1 MAPPVRFLLVST
13 HTEQVTGYSKV
24 SYNLLKQLG
33 TLQPL
38 VKIFHFG
45 FQRTPA
51 RLPQPARPIKGVIQ
65 YDAAANE
72 DPKEQ
77 GFGFNKFKE
86 YVETVNPDIIMI
98 YNDPIV
104 INQFIQQIKEVQ
116 KSWKLWIYLDQVYKG
131 ADMGLLRNIENAADR
146 IICFTDTWKQHLM
159 TRLTTPNIKID
170 VMEHGVDT
178 LVFKPLSDSERN
190 GIRKNLNIPPNA
202 RVFLNM
208 NRNSQRKRL
217 DLTIMGFA
225 RLLKKFPDQPFH
237 LLLVT
242 GVKPEGGAFYQPLQ
256 IYLNELELLGLDN
269 LKYGTRVSIV
279 DTTPPTAYFNDEA
292 INQLYNVADIGVNT
306 SNGEGFGL
314 CQLEHMATGAPQV
327 VLDLDCYKA
336 FMTDETSVR
345 CPLTSYSYLQ
355 MTAGVGLTEYTS
367 TAEDVASAME
377 KAVGMLGR
385 ETSDKCAALAR
396 SRPWSK
402 ICDDF
407 LESILEKKD

>member
-1 MAPPVRFLLVST
+1 MAPVRFLLVST

-51 RLPQPARPIKGVIQ
+51 RLPQPARPLKGVIQ

-98 YNDPIV
+98 YNDPIIV
-104 INQFIQQIKEVQ
+104 NQFIQQTKDMDKQ
-116 KSWKLWIYLDQVYKG
+116 WKLWVYLDQVYKG

-146 IICFTDTWKQHLM
+146 IICFTDTWKAHLM

-178 LVFKPLSDSERN
+178 LVFKPMSDSERI
-190 GIRKNLNIPPNA
+190 GIRKNLSIHPNA
-202 RVFLNM
+202 KVFLNM

-217 DLTIMGFA
+217 DLTVMAFA
-225 RLLKKFPDQPFH
+225 RLLKKLPDEPLH

-242 GVKPEGGAFYQPLQ
+242 GVKPEGAAFYQPLQ

-292 INQLYNVADIGVNT
+292 INQLYNVADVGVNT

-336 FMTDETSVR
+336 FMTPETSVR
-345 CPLTSYSYLQ
+345 CPLSSYSYLQ

-367 TAEDVASAME
+367 TAEEVAAAME
-377 KAVGMLGR
+377 KALGMLGR
-385 ETSDKCAALAR
+385 ETSEKCVSVAR

-402 ICDDF
+402 ICDAF
-407 LESILEKKD
+407 LESILEKKE